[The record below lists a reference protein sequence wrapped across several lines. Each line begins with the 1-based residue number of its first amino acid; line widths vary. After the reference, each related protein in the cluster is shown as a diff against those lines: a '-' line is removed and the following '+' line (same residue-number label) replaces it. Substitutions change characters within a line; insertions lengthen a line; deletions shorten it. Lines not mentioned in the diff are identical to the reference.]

1 MRIVGQLCLIYFV
14 STNCLQYLNNAL
26 YFCRHHEHG
35 AMSIYES
42 EQITIKNCTF
52 HNNTSDGYFT
62 NKSFMGSSG
71 GLSIGYNYS
80 DSNNYFTS
88 ERCRVFGPPSPIPPI
103 VLHIFI
109 INCVFTNNFAL
120 FLDGQGNSLIE
131 AIQTNKFYGR
141 GGALSLFISVR
152 HTLKF
157 AFNDSKVINNFAGAL
172 GGGMY
177 CLFET
182 CSNQTYTFGNNVFM
196 NNTASMVGGIVFIY
210 RYIPMQS
217 CFAIIN
223 SLLYNCTFY
232 NNTARSKVAGAVA
245 IYSVLGLSENISITF
260 KHCKFHN
267 NTAMTYGGAVDI
279 TSYSF
284 FVSIE
289 LVQLVEFIDW
299 LVPF

>member
-1 MRIVGQLCLIYFV
+1 MVGQLCLIYLCI
-14 STNCLQYLNNAL
+14 NCLQCLNI

-35 AMSIYES
+35 AVRIYES

-62 NKSFMGSSG
+62 SKSYIGSSG

-80 DSNNYFTS
+80 DSYYNYFTS
-88 ERCRVFGPPSPIPPI
+88 GVFEYSLPPPPI

-109 INCVFTNNFAL
+109 INCVFTNNSAVL
-120 FLDGQGNSLIE
+120 RDGQGNSST
-131 AIQTNKFYGR
+131 AIQNNTFYGR

-152 HTLKF
+152 HTLEF
-157 AFNDSKVINNFAGAL
+157 VFNDSKVMNNFADAF

-182 CSNQTYTFGNNVFM
+182 RSNQTYTFGNNVFM
-196 NNTASMVGGIVFIY
+196 NNTASVVGGIAFIY
-210 RYIPMQS
+210 LYNPTQS
-217 CFAIIN
+217 HRAKIDSF
-223 SLLYNCTFY
+223 LYNCSFY
-232 NNTARSKVAGAVA
+232 NNVARSKVAGAVA

-267 NTAMTYGGAVDI
+267 NTAVTYGGAVDI
-279 TSYSF
+279 TSYDF

-289 LVQLVEFIDW
+289 VVPLVEFTDW
-299 LVPF
+299 LVPL